1 MSFLSAPQMG
11 FFNRCCLQLLQTFAR
26 SSSAEVQLAQ
36 RPAAAAARSALA
48 HEFSLDSLR
57 EHVLAL
63 LQACMLTYADVC

>member
-36 RPAAAAARSALA
+36 SPAAAARSALA
-48 HEFSLDSLR
+48 HECSLDSLR

-63 LQACMLTYADVC
+63 LQARMLTYADVC